1 MKAPAILLSI
11 FVLFPH
17 FVLAQNDYSL
27 DLSQIEKETE
37 RKPYSLGGYLEFR
50 PNSFW
55 LDKDAA
61 LYKLSFYDR
70 SKRRTLDEYNFAV
83 LLDASYQKGILHSF
97 LRTNVELKESSIE
110 SSGEITVF
118 EGYVSLKPTPLLT
131 VDLGKKTLKWGKG
144 YAWNPVAFVDR
155 PKDPDDPALPLEGFI
170 VASADYIKAFSGP
183 LQAVSLT
190 PVIIPVYQNTN
201 DDFGKSSGVNFAGK
215 LYFLFYDTDIDFM
228 FLAGSSKPSRFGMDF
243 SRNITSNWAVHGEF
257 AFVDDFEKTFV
268 DSNGMTFQER
278 YDAKSYILG
287 MRYLTK
293 RDTTFI
299 FEYYRNSAGY
309 DTGEM
314 NEFFEFVNEWN
325 DLFLTSG
332 DDALLKKASAAA
344 EKGYAVRSP
353 MTDYLYTRISQ
364 KEPFGILYLTPS
376 VTWIFNV
383 DDESYSLSPEL
394 LYTGITNLQLR
405 LKAGF
410 IVGQRN
416 TEYGEKRNDCRLEFR
431 LRYYFDAT
439 KFRLQLDGTQRRR

>member
-1 MKAPAILLSI
+1 MKPSAILLPI

-17 FVLAQNDYSL
+17 FLLAQNDYSF

-37 RKPYSLGGYLEFR
+37 RKPYSLGGYLELR
-50 PNSFW
+50 PNFFW

-61 LYKLSFYDR
+61 LYNLSFYDD
-70 SKRRTLDEYNFAV
+70 SKRSTLDEYNLEL
-83 LLDASYQKGILHSF
+83 LLDASYQKRIFHSF
-97 LRTNVELKESSIE
+97 LRTNAKLSESSVE
-110 SSGEITVF
+110 SSGEITIL

-155 PKDPDDPALPLEGFI
+155 PKDPDDPGLPLEGFI
-170 VASADYIKAFSGP
+170 VASADYIKSFSGP
-183 LQAVSLT
+183 LRTVSFT
-190 PVIIPVYQNTN
+190 PVIVPVYQNIN
-201 DDFGKSSGVNFAGK
+201 DDFGQINSVDFAGK
-215 LYFLFYDTDIDFM
+215 LYFLFHDTDIDFM
-228 FLAGSSKPSRFGMDF
+228 FFRGSSKPSRFGIDF
-243 SRNITSNWAVHGEF
+243 SRNISSNCAIHGEF
-257 AFVDDFEKTFV
+257 AFVDDFEKIFI

-293 RDTTFI
+293 HDTTFI
-299 FEYYRNSAGY
+299 FEYYRNDTGY

-314 NEFFEFVNEWN
+314 NDFFEFVNEWN

-332 DDALLKKASAAA
+332 DDALLKKASAVA
-344 EKGYAVRSP
+344 EKGYAARSS
-353 MTDYLYTRISQ
+353 MADYLYTRISQ
-364 KEPFGILYLTPS
+364 KEPFGWLYFTPS

-410 IVGQRN
+410 IVGQRD
-416 TEYGEKRNDCRLEFR
+416 TEYGEKRNDYRLEFR

-439 KFRLQLDGTQRRR
+439 KF